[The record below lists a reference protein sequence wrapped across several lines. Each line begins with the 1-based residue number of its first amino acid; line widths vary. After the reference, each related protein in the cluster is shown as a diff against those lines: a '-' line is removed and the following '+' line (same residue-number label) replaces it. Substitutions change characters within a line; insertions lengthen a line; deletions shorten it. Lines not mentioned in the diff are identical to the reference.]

1 MPKLDALLLTHWVLL
16 LVGLIATVTDL
27 WRQKIYNWLTL
38 PAMVLGLILFPVQN
52 FLLGESPL
60 WGFANSFLGLLLA
73 GGIYLVL
80 GLMGAM
86 KGGDVKLA
94 AAVGALLGWRLS
106 ISALYYGAI
115 MGGIF
120 AIFWALI
127 HGTLFLSLARVWRAL
142 YAAVAPGMR
151 PELELQESDT
161 KPMPY
166 GVAISWGAIA
176 ALLYLP
182 PVL

>member
-1 MPKLDALLLTHWVLL
+1 MIIYAHWILAG
-16 LVGLIATVTDL
+16 VGLIATVTDL

-38 PAMVLGLILFPVQN
+38 PAILLGLIVNTIQF
-52 FLLGESPL
+52 GW
-60 WGFANSFLGLLLA
+60 WGLADSFLGLLLA
-73 GGIYLVL
+73 FTIYLVL
-80 GLMGAM
+80 GLLGAM

-94 AAVGALLGWRLS
+94 AAVGALLGWRLTV
-106 ISALYYGAI
+106 SALYYGMI

-120 AIFWALI
+120 AVFWALA
-127 HGTLFLSLARVWRAL
+127 HGTLIKTLQRVWRAL
-142 YAAVAPGMR
+142 YAAITPGMR

-176 ALLYLP
+176 AIWFLPRLL
-182 PVL
+182 

>member
-1 MPKLDALLLTHWVLL
+1 MQQSLLYTHWVLL

-38 PAMVLGLILFPVQN
+38 PAIILGLIL
-52 FLLGESPL
+52 SPFQAGWSGL
-60 WGFANSFLGLLLA
+60 RDAFLGLLLA

-80 GLMGAM
+80 GLIGAM

-94 AAVGALLGWRLS
+94 AAVGVLLGWRLS

-115 MGGIF
+115 MGGVF
-120 AIFWALI
+120 ALLWSLY
-127 HGTLFLSLARVWRAL
+127 HGTLWKTLSRVWRTL
-142 YAAVAPGMR
+142 YAAAAPGMH
-151 PELELQESDT
+151 PEAELKESDT
-161 KPMPY
+161 EPMPY

-176 ALLYLP
+176 TLFWLP
-182 PVL
+182 PVF

>member
-1 MPKLDALLLTHWVLL
+1 MEDLLYTHWVLL
-16 LVGLIATVTDL
+16 GVGLIATVTDL

-38 PAMVLGLILFPVQN
+38 PAIVLGLVLSPIQSGLAG
-52 FLLGESPL
+52 LLD
-60 WGFANSFLGLLLA
+60 SFLGFLLA
-73 GGIYLVL
+73 GGLYLVL
-80 GLMGAM
+80 GLIGAM

-115 MGGIF
+115 LGGIF
-120 AIFWALI
+120 ALCWSLY
-127 HGTLFLSLARVWRAL
+127 HGTLFKTLARVWRVL
-142 YAAVAPGMR
+142 YATMAPGMR
-151 PELELQESDT
+151 PDVELQQSDT
-161 KPMPY
+161 EPMPY

-176 ALLYLP
+176 TLCFLP